1 MLKASR
7 AGNQSPYD
15 VNNPNFM
22 PEVVNPKD
30 NIRGV
35 SVEKQN
41 YSYGIHSRS
50 ESINKPRDR
59 EPSESR
65 ATAEKRRED
74 SATPSRVERDR
85 KTPKEDFRKELPTA
99 STSNKPSP
107 DFVAKTHQKIETK
120 SKKSNIAKMN
130 NTTFEET
137 SQANNRHKSPGAS
150 VSPGPR
156 REPTN
161 EAVSRDLISSTNI
174 DSGSS
179 FCLTSEHQ
187 QKDPA
192 EQDQRDQRS
201 RQSRPQVR
209 SRFAGGRG
217 SRGRPLQTEPELPT
231 PIRQQVRRQNQQHL
245 EHQRLLPQ

>member
-7 AGNQSPYD
+7 AGNQSLCD

-30 NIRGV
+30 TIRGV

-41 YSYGIHSRS
+41 FAYGIHSRS
-50 ESINKPRDR
+50 DSVNKPRER

-74 SATPSRVERDR
+74 SATPSRVDRER
-85 KTPKEDFRKELPTA
+85 KAPKEDYRKEPQVA
-99 STSNKPSP
+99 SSSNKPSP

-137 SQANNRHKSPGAS
+137 SQANPRHKSPGVS

-156 REPTN
+156 RETAN
-161 EAVSRDLISSTNI
+161 ETANRDLVSSTNI
-174 DSGSS
+174 DSGSTLRLS
-179 FCLTSEHQ
+179 SEHQ
-187 QKDPA
+187 QEDPA
-192 EQDQRDQRS
+192 EQDKGDQRGRKP
-201 RQSRPQVR
+201 RQEV
-209 SRFAGGRG
+209 
-217 SRGRPLQTEPELPT
+217 
-231 PIRQQVRRQNQQHL
+231 
-245 EHQRLLPQ
+245 